1 MKILLHWILL
11 TVGVWVTAYIVPGI
25 AVSGIVATIIAGA
38 CLGIINMIIKPIL
51 KLITL
56 PINIITL
63 GLFSIILNALL
74 FWLLSVIFPGVTITT
89 FTAALLGSIIVAI
102 INWIGNKIFKLD

>member
-1 MKILLHWILL
+1 MKILLHWIIL
-11 TVGVWVTAYIVPGI
+11 TLGVWVTAYLVPGI
-25 AVSGIVATIIAGA
+25 AVSGIAAVLIAGA

-51 KLITL
+51 KLIML
-56 PINIITL
+56 PINIVTL
-63 GLFSIILNALL
+63 GLFSVILNALL
-74 FWLLSVIFPGVTITT
+74 FWLLSVIVPGVTIIT